1 MLDILPPADP
11 RAVRCRRDLK
21 LINWL
26 LGNHR
31 WLLQA
36 LHSNFKQLA
45 GGVVE
50 LGAGDGTFLHRL
62 HRRHPN
68 LRLAGFDH
76 APRPADLPSDVAW
89 RSGNV
94 FQHEGPWPGTVI
106 VANLFLHHF
115 TVEQL
120 QAIGRRLEGVRM
132 LLVGEGHRDP
142 NVMRR
147 SGWLNPLLGEVTR
160 HDMEISLA
168 AGFVVGE
175 LPEWLG
181 LSDRDWIVT
190 ESLNMFGAL
199 RLLAIRREQ

>member
-1 MLDILPPADP
+1 MLDILSPDDP

-31 WLLQA
+31 WLLRV
-36 LHSNFKQLA
+36 LDSNARKLD
-45 GGVVE
+45 GGIVE
-50 LGAGDGTFLHRL
+50 LGAGDGAFLHRL

-68 LRLAGFDH
+68 LRLAGFDR
-76 APRPADLPSDVAW
+76 APRPADLPGDIAW
-89 RSGNV
+89 HSGDV
-94 FQHEGPWPGTVI
+94 FQHEGPWPGEVI

-120 QAIGRRLEGVRM
+120 QALGRRLEGVRM

-181 LSDRDWIVT
+181 LSNRDWIVT
-190 ESLNMFGAL
+190 ESLNMFGGL